1 MATGHLGTLI
11 RQLCRAAGPA
21 SAAGLG
27 DAQLLDRF
35 VQARDEAAFEVLLWR
50 HGPMVLGLCRRL
62 LRRDADVEDAF
73 QATFLTLVR
82 KAGAISRRAALG
94 SWLYKVAYR
103 VALRARCRCA
113 RQARRER
120 PLGEVAASEPA
131 HPLVWQDLRSVLD
144 EEVHRLPER
153 YRAPFLLCHLQGKTH
168 EEAARELGCPLGTVS
183 YRLSWARARLRSRLT
198 RRGVAFS
205 AGLGATL
212 LAAGAAPALVP
223 APLARATIQAALLG
237 APAQAAAAGVVS
249 ANAAALTEGVL
260 HAMWMTKV
268 KAVSAVVLALAVL
281 GTGGGMLTYR
291 TVAAERAVAERAA
304 AERAA
309 AERAAAQRPPS
320 GGPGTPAAP
329 PRDDRVKELQRLKA
343 EDDKVLVDHLQK
355 TVADY
360 KDRLE
365 ASQKETLALKERVA
379 LLEAALERTQAQ
391 ADKAADFKA
400 WAGQRGSPEQRTL
413 PAQIEQARDEVELLE
428 AQRAVKRAQLEAA
441 KLGMEPARARL
452 AEVRALVGAARVD
465 QVTLIQAQA
474 ALAESEAQ
482 IRVKEAELL
491 EPEVR
496 LKQARRRL
504 AGLEKL
510 AAPAPAPTDPGQRLQ
525 ALEKKLDALR
535 QEVEALRRLLRPQKP
550 GERRP
555 GEP

>member
-27 DAQLLDRF
+27 DAQLLERF

-103 VALRARCRCA
+103 VALRARGHCA

-120 PLGEVAASEPA
+120 PLGEVAAPEPV
-131 HPLVWQDLRSVLD
+131 HPLVWQDLRPLLD
-144 EEVHRLPER
+144 EEIHRLPER
-153 YRAPFLLCHLQGKTH
+153 YRAAFVLCHLQGKTH
-168 EEAARELGCPLGTVS
+168 EEAARELGCPPGTLS

-198 RRGVAFS
+198 RRGVALS

-212 LAAGAAPALVP
+212 LSAGAAPALVP
-223 APLARATIQAALLG
+223 APLARATIQAALPG
-237 APAQAAAAGVVS
+237 APAPAAAAGVVS

-291 TVAAERAVAERAA
+291 TVAAERAAA
-304 AERAA
+304 DH
-309 AERAAAQRPPS
+309 AAAQQPPAD
-320 GGPGTPAAP
+320 GPGARTAP
-329 PRDDRVKELQRLKA
+329 PKEGGGKQEQRWKA
-343 EDDKVLVDHLQK
+343 ELDSAQDRIRQLLLVGAERLRQLAATRLELEETRKLLAQK
-355 TVADY
+355 TAELEDA
-360 KDRLE
+360 RLL
-365 ASQKETLALKERVA
+365 LA
-379 LLEAALERTQAQ
+379 Q
-391 ADKAADFKA
+391 KAADQA
-400 WAGQRGSPEQRTL
+400 ALGAMQPSPEQRAL
-413 PAQIEQARDEVELLE
+413 PALIEQARDEVELLE
-428 AQRAVKRAQLEAA
+428 AQRAVKRAQYEAA
-441 KLGMEPARARL
+441 K
-452 AEVRALVGAARVD
+452 VGVEAARMKFTRVQELYKTSAVD
-465 QVTLIQAQA
+465 ERLFAEART

>member
-62 LRRDADVEDAF
+62 LLRDADVEDAF

-103 VALRARCRCA
+103 VALRARGRCA

-120 PLGEVAASEPA
+120 PLGEVAAPEPV

-144 EEVHRLPER
+144 EEVHRLPEC
-153 YRAPFLLCHLQGKTH
+153 YRAAFVLCHLQGKTH

-198 RRGVAFS
+198 RRGVALS

-212 LAAGAAPALVP
+212 LSAGAAPALVP

-237 APAQAAAAGVVS
+237 APAPAAAAGVVS

-304 AERAA
+304 AR
-309 AERAAAQRPPS
+309 RPPA

-343 EDDKVLVDHLQK
+343 EDDKGLVDHLQK
-355 TVADY
+355 SVADY

-379 LLEAALERTQAQ
+379 LLEAALQRTQAT
-391 ADKAADFKA
+391 ADQAADFKA
-400 WAGQRGSPEQRTL
+400 WIAQRSSPEQRAL

-428 AQRAVKRAQLEAA
+428 AQRAVKRAQYEAA
-441 KLGMEPARARL
+441 KLGIESARMKYDRAQKLYKTGAIDERLIAEAR
-452 AEVRALVGAARVD
+452 
-465 QVTLIQAQA
+465 T

-482 IRVKEAELL
+482 TRVKEAELL

-510 AAPAPAPTDPGQRLQ
+510 TAPAPAPTDPGQRLQ

>member
-1 MATGHLGTLI
+1 MATGYLSTLI

-21 SAAGLG
+21 SAAGLS
-27 DAQLLDRF
+27 DAHLLERF

-82 KAGAISRRAALG
+82 KAAAISRRAALG

-120 PLGEVAASEPA
+120 PLGEVAAPEPA
-131 HPLVWQDLRSVLD
+131 HPLLGQDLRLLLD

-153 YRAPFLLCHLQGKTH
+153 YRAPFVLCHLQGKTH
-168 EEAARELGCPLGTVS
+168 EEAARELGCAPGTVS

-198 RRGVAFS
+198 RRGVALS

-212 LAAGAAPALVP
+212 LSAGAAPALVR
-223 APLARATIQAALLG
+223 APLARSTIRAALLG
-237 APAQAAAAGVVS
+237 APAPAAAAGFVS

-268 KAVSAVVLALAVL
+268 KAVSAVVLALAAL

-291 TVAAERAVAERAA
+291 TSAAERTA

-309 AERAAAQRPPS
+309 VQQPPAEEPGARTSPPKE
-320 GGPGTPAAP
+320 GGGEQE
-329 PRDDRVKELQRLKA
+329 PRWKA
-343 EDDKVLVDHLQK
+343 ELDRARDQISALEKALGESRDRAGILERELHLK
-355 TVADY
+355 MAE
-360 KDRLE
+360 L
-365 ASQKETLALKERVA
+365 KETRQLLA
-379 LLEAALERTQAQ
+379 Q
-391 ADKAADFKA
+391 KAADDKPGRR
-400 WAGQRGSPEQRTL
+400 GQPSPEQRAL
-413 PAQIEQARDEVELLE
+413 PAQLEQARDEVELLE

-441 KLGMEPARARL
+441 QVGIGLARMKSEQVQNLFRK
-452 AEVRALVGAARVD
+452 GAVD
-465 QVTLIQAQA
+465 QRTVTEART
-474 ALAESEAQ
+474 ALGELEAQ
-482 IRVKEAELL
+482 VRVKEAELL

-504 AGLEKL
+504 AALEKL
-510 AAPAPAPTDPGQRLQ
+510 AAPAPAPTDPGQRLR

-535 QEVEALRRLLRPQKP
+535 LEVEALRRDQPPRKP
-550 GERRP
+550 EERRP
-555 GEP
+555 SEP